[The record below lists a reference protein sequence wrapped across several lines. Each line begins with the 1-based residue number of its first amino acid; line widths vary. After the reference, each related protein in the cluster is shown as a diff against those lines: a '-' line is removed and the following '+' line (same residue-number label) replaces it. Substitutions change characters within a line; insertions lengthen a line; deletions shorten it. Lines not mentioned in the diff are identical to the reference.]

1 MKKKNNP
8 VKILI
13 LTVVSFV
20 YLIPIFVMVLGSFKT
35 KGEAVRFDLSLPE
48 KFQWA
53 NYEYVIENGHVI
65 TGYMN
70 SILITT
76 ATTLIVLIFGALAG
90 IYVGRRKGKLV
101 ATVYNYFILGLTVS
115 LQLATTFALLKSL
128 NIYGTRL
135 GVILINAGMQMPF
148 TVMTFS
154 SFIKGI
160 PSEIDE
166 AAIIDGCGSLKLI
179 FRVLLP
185 VMKPIMVTNLIVTAI
200 NTWNNFMVPLF
211 YLDSAE
217 KWPIP
222 LMVYNFFGRY
232 ARNWNYVFVMLVITI
247 LPIVILYLCLQKYI
261 VEGMTSGS
269 VKG

>member
-1 MKKKNNP
+1 M
-8 VKILI
+8 
-13 LTVVSFV
+13 
-20 YLIPIFVMVLGSFKT
+20 
-35 KGEAVRFDLSLPE
+35 
-48 KFQWA
+48 
-53 NYEYVIENGHVI
+53 
-65 TGYMN
+65 
-70 SILITT
+70 
-76 ATTLIVLIFGALAG
+76 AG

-179 FRVLLP
+179 FWVLLP